1 MNAISA
7 ETAIKKVHA
16 IIDEKLGLGSEYFQI
31 QHSYDTQLYKHK
43 TSIIQHFKTLGIK
56 MNIIAER
63 GAYVGIK
70 KGKTMNF
77 LCSKI

>member
-1 MNAISA
+1 MSTISA

-16 IIDEKLGLGSEYFQI
+16 IVDEKLALGVEYFQI
-31 QHSYDTQLYKHK
+31 QHSYDVEISRHK
-43 TSIIQHFKTLGIK
+43 ASIVHHFKTLGVKI
-56 MNIIAER
+56 NIITER
-63 GAYVGIK
+63 GGYVGIK